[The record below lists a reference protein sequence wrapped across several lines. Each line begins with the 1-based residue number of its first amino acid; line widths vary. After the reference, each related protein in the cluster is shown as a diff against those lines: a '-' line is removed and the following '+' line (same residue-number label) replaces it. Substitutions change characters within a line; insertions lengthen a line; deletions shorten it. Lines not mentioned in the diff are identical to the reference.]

1 MPELGLFLAFQ
12 FRDDALG
19 KHLSQFDA
27 PLVERI
33 NLPDDALGEHAMFI
47 KRNEF
52 PQRLRR

>member
-19 KHLSQFDA
+19 KHLSQLDA

-33 NLPDDALGEHAMFI
+33 NLPDGALGEHAMLI
-47 KRNEF
+47 KRDEL
-52 PQRLRR
+52 PQRRRR